1 MKGKVGGFWN
11 KVFMEILGLLF
22 LVNQCYMFFLPFC
35 PAFLTDSCSLHS
47 GMV

>member
-22 LVNQCYMFFLPFC
+22 LVNQCYMFFF
-35 PAFLTDSCSLHS
+35 AFLS
-47 GMV
+47 GLLD